1 MKSFVEI
8 FLMLI
13 ADLENEISELY
24 DIFINIININS
35 RELYNSYVSH
45 SSSNSWCQTNQLFTI

>member
-1 MKSFVEI
+1 MKSFAEI
-8 FLMLI
+8 FLILI
-13 ADLENEISELY
+13 ADLENEISEFY
-24 DIFINIININS
+24 DIFININS